1 VSPRAVASRTFS
13 SLRVRNYRLYFAG
26 QLVSMTGTWMQW
38 VAQGWLVLRLTGS
51 GFALGAVT
59 ALQFTPMLLGGA
71 YGGVIADRVD
81 KRRLLVATQST
92 AGALALLLGVLV
104 VTNAVQLWMVFAL
117 AFSLGIVNAIDNPT
131 RQAFIT
137 EMVGLDEVTNA
148 VSLNSVLA
156 NATRVIGPAAAAF
169 LIAGVGIGACFLINA
184 ASYLAVVAG
193 LALMRRDD
201 LRAVRH
207 AKRGPGQL
215 REGFRYV
222 RSRPEL
228 WLPLSL
234 MVVVGALAYNF
245 SVILPLLSRFTFHH
259 GATGYGILYSVMS
272 VGAVISGLTVA
283 ALGRSTP
290 RIAAVSALALGLL
303 LVVAA
308 TVPSFT
314 AELGAMLCVG
324 AASTVFIA
332 VTNSVLQLRSD
343 PAFRGRVMAL
353 FAIAF
358 LGTTPLGAPLVG
370 WIGERFGARMA
381 FGFGAVAAIG
391 AALVALAV
399 LARLR
404 ERGDQAPQSLPQ
416 VELEVAPV
424 AIHDVADQSVSA

>member
-1 VSPRAVASRTFS
+1 MSPRGVASRTFS

-92 AGALALLLGVLV
+92 AGALALVLGLLV
-104 VTNAVQLWMVFAL
+104 VTNTVQLWMVFAL
-117 AFSLGIVNAIDNPT
+117 AFTLGIVNAIDNPT
-131 RQAFIT
+131 RQSFISD
-137 EMVGLDEVTNA
+137 MVGRDEVTNA

-156 NATRVIGPAAAAF
+156 NGTRVIGPAVAAF
-169 LIAGVGIGACFLINA
+169 LIAGVGIGLCFLINA
-184 ASYLAVVAG
+184 VSYGAVVIG
-193 LALMRRDD
+193 LLLMRRGD
-201 LRAVRH
+201 LHRVRH
-207 AKRGPGQL
+207 TERGPGQL
-215 REGFRYV
+215 RDGLRYV

-228 WLPLSL
+228 LLPLSL

-259 GATGYGILYSVMS
+259 GAEGYGILYSVMS

-290 RIAAVSALALGLL
+290 RIAAYSALALGLM

-308 TVPSFT
+308 AMPSFG
-314 AELGAMLCVG
+314 AEIAAMVGVG

-332 VTNSVLQLRSD
+332 VTNSVLQLRAD
-343 PAFRGRVMAL
+343 PVFRGRVMAL

-358 LGTTPLGAPLVG
+358 LGTTPIGAPLVG
-370 WIGERFGARMA
+370 WIGERFGPRMA
-381 FGFGAVAAIG
+381 FGFGAMAAIG
-391 AALVALAV
+391 AALVALTVLSRLQERPAQPVGPGEPAV
-399 LARLR
+399 
-404 ERGDQAPQSLPQ
+404 E
-416 VELEVAPV
+416 PV
-424 AIHDVADQSVSA
+424 ALEESAASA